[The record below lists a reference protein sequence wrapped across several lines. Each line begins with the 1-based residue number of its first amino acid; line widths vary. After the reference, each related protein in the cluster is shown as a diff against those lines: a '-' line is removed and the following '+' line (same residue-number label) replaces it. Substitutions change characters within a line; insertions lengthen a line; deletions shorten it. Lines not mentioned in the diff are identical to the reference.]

1 VIEKTTVG
9 QCKHQLYLQQNV
21 VTYKNSNNTG
31 TVRIMVDASWV
42 MKFKNKKQQSIVIA
56 FDYHLFS
63 VTLLIPLFAIFTI
76 LAISVFN
83 CYYQHTASAFR
94 QTQRTSSNTS
104 LTNTLIDNGN
114 ALYNQSNYIQAI
126 QYFDKALAI
135 EPNNDDAL
143 YDKGAAL
150 NQLGNYTQAIPY
162 LDKALA
168 IEPNYTGALEDKGA
182 ALNQLGNYTQAIPYL
197 DKALAIEP
205 NDKIALAHKGAA
217 LIGLSN
223 YKQAIPYLDKA
234 LAIDPKDKFALY
246 NKGAALI
253 GLSNYT
259 EVYDYTTRTI
269 KALHFHT
276 VN

>member
-1 VIEKTTVG
+1 VTGKTTVG
-9 QCKHQLYLQQNV
+9 QCKHQLYLQQNI

-31 TVRIMVDASWV
+31 TVGIMVDASWV

-94 QTQRTSSNTS
+94 QTQRSSSNTS

-126 QYFDKALAI
+126 QYYDKALAI
-135 EPNNDDAL
+135 DPNNDDAL
-143 YDKGAAL
+143 YS
-150 NQLGNYTQAIPY
+150 
-162 LDKALA
+162 
-168 IEPNYTGALEDKGA
+168 KGA

-223 YKQAIPYLDKA
+223 YKQAILYLDKA